1 MSSNWTD
8 QLSQQ
13 MEHHEVEAPAGL
25 WESIERGLETEK
37 PTRRAKLVWPWR
49 AVAAAAAVTGVVL
62 GVQLW
67 RNAAD
72 DPIAQTEYPHVR
84 VPSQKQDLAS
94 TPKAEKVLAED
105 HGQQVS
111 AVHLHPSDVVV
122 AEVDTAVLLA
132 VVQSDEPQ
140 TEPPVYEVQPEQ
152 KKDENPSAVS
162 TVPQEKSRVAFP
174 RKHRSAAPVSFQL
187 MAMAGG
193 TVAGEQYD
201 ASLPSFDSFYRESS
215 DSVTLESQRRE
226 RAAVPARAQQMVQ
239 SSPDYSDHDFPVKFG
254 AMVRVPLNRWLALD
268 AGISYAR
275 LRSELDFVA
284 SDGTRKTDGVQHVN
298 YLGVPLALVADVWS
312 ARGWNVYASAGGEV
326 AKSVKTQWRDQE
338 GRAYEG
344 CARPWQWSVSAA
356 VGMQFNLNRHVGLY
370 VQPSLDYYFDN
381 RSAVQTY
388 YTEHPF
394 TPALR
399 MGVRVKL

>member
-8 QLSQQ
+8 HLSQQ

-37 PTRRAKLVWPWR
+37 PTRRAEFVWPWR
-49 AVAAAAAVTGVVL
+49 TVAAVAAVTGVVL

-72 DPIAQTEYPHVR
+72 DPIAQTEYPHVSMPSKKQTS
-84 VPSQKQDLAS
+84 VPTLEDEA
-94 TPKAEKVLAED
+94 VLAED
-105 HGQQVS
+105 RGQQVS

-122 AEVDTAVLLA
+122 AEVDTVVLLA
-132 VVQSDEPQ
+132 VAPSDEPQ

-162 TVPQEKSRVAFP
+162 AVPQEKSRVAFP
-174 RKHRSAAPVSFQL
+174 RKHRTSSPVSFQL

-254 AMVRVPLNRWLALD
+254 AMVRVPLNRRLALD

-298 YLGVPLALVADVWS
+298 YLGVPLSLVADVWS

-326 AKSVKTQWRDQE
+326 AKSVKTQWRDQD

-356 VGMQFNLNRHVGLY
+356 VGMQFNLSRHVGLY
-370 VQPSLDYYFDN
+370 VQPSVDYYFDN
-381 RSAVQTY
+381 HSSVQTY